1 MTPTALVREWIQRF
15 NRGDVEGLAALYAE
29 DATNH
34 QVVTDPLVGRQA
46 IRRMFEIE
54 FGRAEMTCI
63 EENLHEAGEWA
74 ILEWSDPTGLRG
86 CGFFHVQNNQIV
98 FQRGYF
104 DQLTFFKL
112 QGLPIPDEYLRS
124 TDAT

>member
-112 QGLPIPDEYLRS
+112 QGLPIPDEYLGS
-124 TDAT
+124 TNAD